1 MATLVSV
8 YEERSFP
15 IGGSCTPTE
24 YLHFMME
31 QNGLTPEDLVRAS
44 GRLNRTHEVLNGKRD
59 LTLAMMHRLYRHAVL
74 LIGVCSLK
82 AARG

>member
-1 MATLVSV
+1 
-8 YEERSFP
+8 
-15 IGGSCTPTE
+15 
-24 YLHFMME
+24 MME